1 MGKRPQWIA
10 ITGLLAAS
18 VTPPLAAAPPASL
31 PADQLDW
38 QAWGDDRP
46 AGALCRGRYVM
57 PDYRLAATTDGRVA
71 SESDSGTYGRDG
83 ETLLQGEVVLRRGD
97 TQVEAPSLRVPSA
110 REKVIAE
117 QGLIL
122 RDRNLLV
129 RGERGEFSLDSE
141 AASID
146 TAHYIAHDQR
156 LRGDAQRVARLDEQ
170 RYRLSEASFTTCE
183 PDSSLWRLIGND
195 ILLDRE
201 SGVGTARH
209 ARLEVGKVP
218 VFYWPWVRFPIDERR
233 QSGFLWPTIG
243 ISGNSLDYAQP
254 YYWNIAPN
262 QDATLIPRLF
272 SGRGLMLG
280 GEYRYLLPSSSGIVE
295 GAYMDDDR
303 RAGAEASSRSTIED
317 GDRRWYF
324 DYRHQGRLDSRTDYQ
339 LRYGAASDGNYFK
352 DFGSSFG
359 ENDTRV
365 LPRLARVTRQGEVWR
380 LDAAAQG
387 YQRVEDPLNPG
398 DKPFYR
404 LPSLNASAGWRQA
417 GGFYQN
423 WDSNLTYFWRDD
435 IGDDQGF
442 YTFDERRRRVPVREA
457 ANGMRL
463 RLAPSA
469 GWRHENSWSFFE
481 PKLSVIHTSYEL
493 DYGRRETDYD
503 ESLSQTVPVSS
514 VDMGLVFERE
524 LELLG
529 DGYRQ
534 TLEPRLNY
542 AYAPARDQSEF
553 PDFDTSELAFSWHQ
567 LWSPYRFSG
576 GDRVGDLNRL
586 SWGLD
591 SRLLEDDSGRRRVSL
606 GVGQALYLE
615 DRHVDMDGDT
625 ETLPRDPERR
635 YQNTRKRSPL
645 VTRLDWQVNDQW
657 RSYWEWLY
665 DDHRSQTEQTSLG
678 LEYRADAG
686 HVFNLGYR
694 WETQG
699 FNPFADSDDR
709 LGYNREELDLSFA
722 IRALPQLDL
731 IGRVL
736 YDNTNDRALEQLAG
750 VQWNDCC
757 HGLQLVWREW
767 IDDDNTAYTIEDD
780 TTDRGIFL
788 RFVFKG
794 LGGVGGKADTH
805 FRSAIPGYRS
815 TALDHP

>member
-18 VTPPLAAAPPASL
+18 VTPPLLAAPPASL

-38 QAWGDDRP
+38 QAWGSDRP

-57 PDYRLAATTDGRVA
+57 PDYRLPATIGDQVT

-83 ETLLQGEVVLRRGD
+83 ETILQGEVVLRRGD
-97 TQVEAPSLRVPSA
+97 TQVEAPQLRLPPA
-110 REKVIAE
+110 RDRVIAE
-117 QGLIL
+117 QGLTL

-129 RGERGEFSLDSE
+129 RGERGEFSLESQ

-146 TAHYIAHDQR
+146 VAHYVGHEQQM
-156 LRGDAQRVARLDEQ
+156 RGDAQRLARLDEQ
-170 RYRLSEASFTTCE
+170 RYRLREASFTTCE
-183 PDSSLWRLIGND
+183 PDSDLWRLIGKD

-218 VFYWPWVRFPIDERR
+218 VFYWPWVRFPIDDRR

-243 ISGNSLDYAQP
+243 ISGNSFDYAQP
-254 YYWNIAPN
+254 YYWNIAPD
-262 QDATLIPRLF
+262 QDATLIPRWF

-295 GAYMDDDR
+295 GAYLDDDE
-303 RAGAEASSRSTIED
+303 RAGAEASSRSEIED
-317 GDRRWYF
+317 GDKRWYV
-324 DYRHQGRLDSRTDYQ
+324 DYRHRGRIDPRTDYQ

-352 DFGSSFG
+352 DFGRSFG
-359 ENDTRV
+359 ESDTQV
-365 LPRLARVTRQGEVWR
+365 LPRLARITHQGDVWR

-387 YQRVEDPLNPG
+387 YQRVEDPLNPI

-404 LPSLNASAGWRQA
+404 LPSLNASAGWRQE

-423 WDSNLTYFWRDD
+423 WNSNLTYFWRDD

-442 YTFDERRRRVPVREA
+442 YTFDARRRRVPVREA
-457 ANGMRL
+457 ADGLRL
-463 RLAPSA
+463 RLAPNA

-481 PKLSVIHTSYEL
+481 PKLALINTTYEL
-493 DYGRRETDYD
+493 DYGKRETDYD

-514 VDMGLVFERE
+514 LDMGLIFERE
-524 LELLG
+524 IELLG

-542 AYAPARDQSEF
+542 AYVPARDQSEF
-553 PDFDTSELAFSWHQ
+553 PNFDTSELAFSWHQ

-615 DRHVDMDGDT
+615 DRHIDMDGDT
-625 ETLPRDPERR
+625 ETLPRDPDRR

-645 VTRLDWQVNDQW
+645 VTRLDWQINDQW

-665 DDHRSQTEQTSLG
+665 DDQRNLTEQASLG
-678 LEYRADAG
+678 VEYRANAG
-686 HVFNLGYR
+686 HVFNVGYR
-694 WETQG
+694 WEVEG
-699 FNPFADSDDR
+699 YNPFADADDR
-709 LGYNREELDLSFA
+709 LGYDREELDLSFA

-757 HGLQLVWREW
+757 HGVQLVWREW
-767 IDDDNTAYTIEDD
+767 IDDDNTAYTIDDD

-794 LGGVGGKADTH
+794 LGGVGGQADTH
-805 FRSAIPGYRS
+805 FRRAIPGYRS